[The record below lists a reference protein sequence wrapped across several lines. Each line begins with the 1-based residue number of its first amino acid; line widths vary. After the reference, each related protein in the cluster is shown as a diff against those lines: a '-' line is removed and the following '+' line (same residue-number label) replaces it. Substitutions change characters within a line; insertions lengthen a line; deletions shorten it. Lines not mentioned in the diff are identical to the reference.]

1 MERIDVLAIA
11 LIINAIIFIAYIGYL
26 KFLINILFNIV
37 DNQRDV
43 IKDIMDIIEKQYAFN
58 EQQNKVNAAQVSV
71 NIMIDKHI
79 KDSNI
84 HSPSPTGGRRSEA
97 EAQ

>member
-11 LIINAIIFIAYIGYL
+11 LIINVIIFIVYIGYL

-43 IKDIMDIIEKQYAFN
+43 IKHITDIVESQSAFN
-58 EQQNKVNAAQVSV
+58 EQQRKINAAQVSF
-71 NIMIDKHI
+71 NAMIDKHI
-79 KDSNI
+79 NDSDI